1 MKKAKLEM
9 RAATGATR
17 TEVTTD
23 SGAKV
28 PYDFLVICTG
38 TAHDGQKSKEDRL
51 LEYKKGIYSLC
62 SYDLQS

>member
-1 MKKAKLEM
+1 MS
-9 RAATGATR
+9 AATGVTR

-38 TAHDGQKSKEDRL
+38 TAHDGQKSREDRL
-51 LEYKKGIYSLC
+51 LEYKKGIYSLF
-62 SYDLQS
+62 L